1 MSQQLL
7 NEIRSHPGFPGIFKD
22 LLSEHEARL
31 RALEAEL
38 AKLKEDFKDLL
49 SEHEARLRAL
59 EAELAKLKEDSSSKG
74 K

>member
-38 AKLKEDFKDLL
+38 AKLKEDP
-49 SEHEARLRAL
+49 
-59 EAELAKLKEDSSSKG
+59 SSKS